1 MKSRKNNRMHFKR
14 IMKLSVLGMGLR
26 EVLKYKK
33 KKIGNNVDC
42 PTVNVHKWLCFK

>member
-14 IMKLSVLGMGLR
+14 IMKSSVLGMGLR
-26 EVLKYKK
+26 EVLKYK